1 MAANPQAQ
9 QPAGTEQL
17 AMEHGTHFIVY
28 KRRFFG
34 LVQLALLN
42 IIVSWDWLTFSAAS
56 KTSAQ
61 FFDVSEADINWLS
74 TGFMFAFLVSCPGVI
89 WVLNRYPPKMAI
101 VIASVLV
108 LIGNWLRY
116 AGARSGTNGIFGLVV
131 FGQVIIG
138 FAQPFVLASPTRYS
152 DAWFS
157 SAGRVSA
164 TAVASLAN
172 PLGGALGQLIGP
184 LWATSPSKV
193 PSMVLY
199 TAIIASVASVPSFFL
214 PALPPTP
221 PSPSTSLRESQPLT
235 AELRALVRN
244 KQFWLLMLP
253 FSVFVAAFNA
263 TSSLLNQI
271 FEPYGF
277 SEDQAGIAGAV
288 LIFVGLGVSAI
299 VSPIIDRTKAY
310 LLTLKMLIPL
320 ISVCYLVLVFI
331 AQTRS
336 FAAVCV
342 IMALIGG
349 ASFALLPCA
358 LEYLV
363 EITWPVSPEA
373 SSVTA
378 WAGGQLIGSLFVI
391 IMTALKGPFTSHP
404 THDQPQD
411 TMIRALVLQ
420 AVFCLAVLPAGMF
433 IGVGVRTDLQRNRL
447 TKETTASTTPSMGP
461 AAELHFAR
469 RFPCRLF
476 SPKRL

>member
-1 MAANPQAQ
+1 MRPTQ
-9 QPAGTEQL
+9 QFNVGGDGI
-17 AMEHGTHFIVY
+17 HYRVY

-61 FFDVSEADINWLS
+61 FFDVSEAAINWLS
-74 TGFMFAFLVSCPGVI
+74 TGFMFAFLISCPAVI

-101 VIASVLV
+101 VIASVLTLV
-108 LIGNWLRY
+108 GNWLRY
-116 AGARSGTNGIFGLVV
+116 AGARSGQHGSFGLVV

-138 FAQPFVLASPTRYS
+138 MAQPFVLASPTRYS

-184 LWATSPSKV
+184 MWATGPSQV
-193 PSMVLY
+193 PNMVLY
-199 TAIIASVASVPSFFL
+199 TSIIASVASIPSFFL
-214 PALPPTP
+214 PSLPPTP
-221 PSPSTSLRESQPLT
+221 PSPSTSLREARPLLQ
-235 AELRALVRN
+235 ELRILFKN
-244 KQFWLLMLP
+244 KHFWFLLLP
-253 FSVFVAAFNA
+253 FSVYVAAFNA

-288 LIFVGLGVSAI
+288 LIFVGLACSAI

-310 LLTLKMLIPL
+310 LLTLKMLMPL
-320 ISVCYLVLVFI
+320 ISVCYLILVFI
-331 AQTRS
+331 PQTRS
-336 FAAVCV
+336 FPAVCIV
-342 IMALIGG
+342 MALIGG
-349 ASFALLPCA
+349 ASFAVLPCA

-378 WAGGQLIGSLFVI
+378 WAGGQLIGGLFVI
-391 IMTALKGPFTSHP
+391 IMTALKGSFTSKP

-420 AVFCLAVLPAGMF
+420 AVFCLAILPAAML
-433 IGVGVRTDLQRNRL
+433 IGVGMGTEQQRGRL
-447 TKETTASTTPSMGP
+447 TKDTGATATPAVGEDTTP
-461 AAELHFAR
+461 
-469 RFPCRLF
+469 
-476 SPKRL
+476 